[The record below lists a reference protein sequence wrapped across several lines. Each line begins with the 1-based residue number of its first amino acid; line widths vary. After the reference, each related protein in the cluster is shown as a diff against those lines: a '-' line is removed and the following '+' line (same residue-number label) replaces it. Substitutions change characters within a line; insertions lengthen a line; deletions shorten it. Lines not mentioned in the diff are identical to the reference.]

1 MLLARSKA
9 IAVTPSRQPL
19 TRANKP
25 LTRPSVTTMVL
36 TQSGQDLRL
45 GEVVPDFELPDV
57 CQADKP
63 RVSLHRD
70 VLRLGSAAAAADAE
84 KPKAAL
90 VCWLCVHCPFVVL
103 LKAALAELAKE
114 YAAKGVAIVA
124 VSSNS
129 PQERQQDGPEGMAAD
144 AREFSFPGPYLF
156 DGADQ
161 AAAKRWGVACTPEF
175 FVLDPQGRL
184 LYHGQFDDAR
194 PGNGVAPTGKDLRRA
209 LDAALDGGRALPVEE
224 QRRAIGCSIKWTGAE
239 TPEYAAALAV
249 PK

>member
-1 MLLARSKA
+1 
-9 IAVTPSRQPL
+9 
-19 TRANKP
+19 
-25 LTRPSVTTMVL
+25 MVL
-36 TQSGQDLRL
+36 TQSGQDLLRL

-57 CQADKP
+57 TKADKP
-63 RVSLHRD
+63 SVSLHRD
-70 VLRLGSAAAAADAE
+70 VLRLGSAADAAAE

-103 LKAALAELAKE
+103 LKTALAELAKE

-144 AREFSFPGPYLF
+144 ARDHHFNFPYLY
-156 DGADQ
+156 DGGDQ

-175 FVLDPQGRL
+175 FVLDAEGRL
-184 LYHGQFDDAR
+184 LYHGQFDGAR
-194 PGNGVAPTGKDLRRA
+194 PSNGVAPTGEDLRRA
-209 LDAALDGGRALPVEE
+209 LDAALDGGRALPVEG
-224 QRRAIGCSIKWTGAE
+224 QKRAIGCSIKWTGAE